1 MGNDETAENQ
11 KELHLTMEQ
20 NQIIMDQTTDM
31 ILEWDIVEDTIT
43 CSENWLKKFGYTPV
57 YQGFEHLAANADMY
71 HIHPHDIPKLV
82 KAMRAIRDG
91 KGTILA
97 EARVQNSMGQYIWCR
112 FQAMSQGDEQGRPV
126 KAVGIITDIDDEK
139 KMLEELRRRAERDS
153 LTGLYNRVE
162 TERQICRYLEKQPN
176 ELCALFI
183 IDTDN
188 FNQVNDSQGHLF
200 GDAVLSE
207 LAAGMKRMIRESDVV
222 GRIGGDE
229 FTIFLKNISSREMVI
244 EKAQSLIN
252 MFRGL
257 FRDDRQMF
265 EISCSV
271 GIAVYPDDGDD
282 FHSLYHNADMALY
295 QAKKQGKNQYVMM
308 NSEDDKSIGQYG
320 ASTLGAAIDSDL
332 NTRELPEDLV
342 NYVFQILYNT
352 KDIDHAIQLILEIV
366 GKRFD
371 VSRSYIFENS
381 EDGRYTNNTFEWC
394 NDGMVPV
401 KEDLQNLPYD
411 TLGEYREWFLENPVI
426 YCRDINSLPPK
437 MSEVL
442 KPQGIYSI
450 LQCAIMD
457 NDKFYGFVGFDECT
471 GLRMWTKEEVAALTL
486 ISQLINTFLL
496 KKRASEKDRQLSIQ
510 LNTILDNQDA
520 YVYVIEKS
528 NYQLVYLNRKTRE
541 LDPSAHEG
549 MTCYQAFF
557 GREQPCENCLLA
569 KGSGEIYNYKYD
581 VWTKVRVAP
590 LKWGATDA
598 YLLSCFDITE
608 YKQIT
613 HE

>member
-1 MGNDETAENQ
+1 MGNDEIDENQ

-20 NQIIMDQTTDM
+20 HQIILNQTTDI
-31 ILEWDIVEDTIT
+31 ILEWDIVKDTVT
-43 CSENWLKKFGYTPV
+43 CSGNWLNKFGFSPV
-57 YQGFEHLAANADMY
+57 YRGLEHLEEHAEMY
-71 HIHPHDIPKLV
+71 HIHPHDVHKLAS
-82 KAMRAIRDG
+82 AMRDIRDG
-91 KGTILA
+91 KGTIQV
-97 EARVQNSMGQYIWCR
+97 EARIQNSRGQYVWCR
-112 FQAMSQGDEQGRPV
+112 FQGMSQGDEQGRPV
-126 KAVGIITDIDDEK
+126 KAVGMITDIDDEK

-153 LTGLYNRVE
+153 LTGLYNRLE
-162 TERQICRYLEKQPN
+162 TERQICHYLERQPN

-188 FNQVNDSQGHLF
+188 FKQVNDSQGHMF

-207 LAAGMKRMIRESDVV
+207 LAAGMKRMTRDSDIV

-244 EKAQSLIN
+244 EKATGLID

-257 FRDDRQMF
+257 FREDRQLF
-265 EISCSV
+265 EISCSI
-271 GIAVYPDDGDD
+271 GIAIYPDDGDD

-295 QAKKQGKNQYVMM
+295 QAKSQGKNQYVLM
-308 NSEDDKSIGQYG
+308 NSEDTIPIGQPG
-320 ASTLGAAIDSDL
+320 ASSLGAVIDSDV
-332 NTRELPEDLV
+332 NTRELPENLV

-381 EDGRYTNNTFEWC
+381 EDGKYTNNTFEWC
-394 NDGMVPV
+394 NDGMVPA
-401 KEDLQNLPYD
+401 KADLQNLPYD
-411 TLGEYREWFLENPVI
+411 SIGNYNELFLDNPVI
-426 YCRDINSLPPK
+426 YCRDINTLPAGAI
-437 MSEVL
+437 EVL
-442 KPQGIYSI
+442 KPQGIYSL
-450 LQCAIMD
+450 LQCAIMED
-457 NDKFYGFVGFDECT
+457 GKFYGFVGFDECT
-471 GLRMWTKEEVAALTL
+471 GMRMWTKEEIGALTL

-496 KKRASEKDRQLSIQ
+496 KKRASEKDRQLSLQ

-520 YVYVIEKS
+520 FVYVIDQS
-528 NYQLVYLNRKTRE
+528 NYQLLYLNRKTQE
-541 LDPSAHEG
+541 LDPTAHEG
-549 MTCYQAFF
+549 MTCHQAFF
-557 GREQPCENCLLA
+557 GREQPCENCPLVD
-569 KGSGEIYNYKYD
+569 GNGEIYNYKYD